1 MEKTEAC
8 TILRVP
14 IEASRS
20 EVETAFHTRT
30 REVRARFDAARG
42 MSLRAQYQREFAA
55 ICDAQDCLLSELV
68 EKSREQ
74 PRIDQP
80 LVDDSQI
87 DEPVDPPHLQ
97 EPQHDELPV
106 DEAMVHEA
114 R

>member
-20 EVETAFHTRT
+20 EVETAFHNRT
-30 REVRARFDAARG
+30 HDVRARFDTAHG

-55 ICDAQDCLLSELV
+55 ICDAQDCLLGELV
-68 EKSREQ
+68 EWPREQ

-80 LVDDSQI
+80 RVDDSLVDD
-87 DEPVDPPHLQ
+87 
-97 EPQHDELPV
+97 
-106 DEAMVHEA
+106 
-114 R
+114 